1 MSKLYHIGF
10 LPGSYDLFH
19 IGHLNMLCNSKKM
32 CEYLIVGVL
41 TDELVK
47 YFKGKDPYIPFEER
61 IAIVKNIKYVD
72 EAIEI
77 NYGNVGKMDAWK
89 QLHYDCHFA
98 GSDHSSDFIAEKMQ
112 LEAVGATMVFLP
124 YTQST
129 NSTQIKQLIEQSL
142 L

>member
-19 IGHLNMLCNSKKM
+19 IGHLNILRNSKKM
-32 CEYLIVGVL
+32 CECLIVGVL

-47 YFKGKDPYIPFEER
+47 YFKGKAPYIPFAER
-61 IAIVKNIKYVD
+61 IAIVKDIKYVD
-72 EAIEI
+72 EVIEI
-77 NYGNVGKMDAWK
+77 NYGNVGKMDAWR

-98 GSDHSSDFIAEKMQ
+98 GSDHRSDFIAEKMQ
-112 LEAVGATMVFLP
+112 LEAVGAEMVFLP
-124 YTQST
+124 YTIST
-129 NSTQIKQLIEQSL
+129 SSTQIKQLIEKSL